1 MTQKSKNGT
10 AFFERGSWYHRIR
23 WYDEDY
29 LVRYGKKGGFKTEE
43 EAEESY
49 TKYMELF
56 EEQKR
61 NLMRRKNTMLL
72 TS

>member
-1 MTQKSKNGT
+1 MTQKSKNGI

-43 EAEESY
+43 EAEENY
-49 TKYMELF
+49 AKYLELF

-61 NLMRRKNTMLL
+61 NLMRRKDTIIEF
-72 TS
+72 T